1 MNEGGQSLGYGNDVG
16 MHFRIHRGENTE
28 NALC

>member
-1 MNEGGQSLGYGNDVG
+1 MNEGGQSLGYGNDG
-16 MHFRIHRGENTE
+16 GTQFRIHRGENTW